1 MFRKVQLTVCLLIC
15 LVGRAPARATFD
27 LSFNVNSSGFTPTQ
41 LTNLQTS
48 LDLAKARW
56 ESAITGYQPGISV
69 MGVAINV
76 SAGSAFAAA
85 TVNSSVLQGGF
96 RVATAGSLFVNP
108 AVIDGFFSWDG
119 AGPQNPNPDF
129 LGLNYLDD
137 ILAHE
142 VGHALGIGT
151 LWSSNGVSTGGTG
164 QYTGVHGVRAYQLE
178 FDPLAS
184 FVPVEQAGGP
194 GTPDNH
200 WNQLMRSSVQEGNPA
215 DPWSLSP
222 LTGITDA
229 QGRDFALELMT
240 GALDPD
246 FGEPFLSNTTIQS
259 LRDLGFTV
267 VPEPSGMILLLAAV
281 AMLYHSRWRKMT
293 VVPSQ
298 RMRRISGESSRRL
311 STTRSA
317 WESSSRV
324 AVPVSATLAMP
335 ARLAASMPAGASST
349 TTHSPG
355 SAPNRSAAI

>member
-27 LSFNVNSSGFTPTQ
+27 LSFNVNTGSFNSSQ
-41 LTNLQTS
+41 NAALQSS
-48 LDLAKARW
+48 LGLAKARW
-56 ESAITGYQPGISV
+56 ENVITGYQPGISITG
-69 MGVAINV
+69 MSITIQ
-76 SAGSAFAAA
+76 AGSAFAATSFPA
-85 TVNSSVLQGGF
+85 SVSQGGF
-96 RVATAGSLFVNP
+96 QVATSTTIFVNP
-108 AVIDGFFSWDG
+108 AVIDAFFSWNG
-119 AGPQNPNPDF
+119 VGPPNPNPAF

-164 QYTGVHGVRAYQLE
+164 QYTGAYGVRAYQLE

-200 WNQLMRSSVQEGNPA
+200 WNQLMRSSTQEGNPN
-215 DPWSLSP
+215 DPWNLSP

-246 FGEPFLSNTTIQS
+246 FGEPFLSMTTIQS

-267 VPEPSGMILLLAAV
+267 VPEPSGLALLFTSLT
-281 AMLYHSRWRKMT
+281 LL
-293 VVPSQ
+293 
-298 RMRRISGESSRRL
+298 INSRR
-311 STTRSA
+311 RKPM
-317 WESSSRV
+317 V
-324 AVPVSATLAMP
+324 
-335 ARLAASMPAGASST
+335 
-349 TTHSPG
+349 
-355 SAPNRSAAI
+355 